1 MLKPLRRIAVCL
13 LIPVIP
19 PAFAEIPAPRL
30 APGAALPAVT
40 QPSTDFDPGRSGFT
54 LTLRDSVPIDF
65 KIFTVFA
72 RPGENV
78 AVEADRPVSWTQ
90 DGQSTI
96 ARANHDWIAPETP
109 GLTVVDL
116 HTEDGQS
123 MRLNLIVM
131 EQAVGEAVGTYRL
144 GSYPSEPYRGDP
156 AYLPPTHFAGVSD
169 ELSGLQISPHF
180 TLGQFLCKQ
189 ETSGEPYLV
198 LSERLLA
205 KLELLLQEANARGWR
220 ADTFTVMSGYRTPAY
235 NAAIG
240 NGRYSRHIYG
250 GAADIFID
258 HDGDGWMDD
267 LNGDGLRDRKDAAE
281 LFDLVEL
288 LSETPNFAP
297 FIGGVGEYGPNA
309 VHGPFV
315 HVDERGWRARWG
327 RSQS

>member
-1 MLKPLRRIAVCL
+1 MLKFVRSFALCL
-13 LIPVIP
+13 LVPVIP
-19 PAFAEIPAPRL
+19 PAFADAPAPRL
-30 APGAALPAVT
+30 APRAPLPATSVASI
-40 QPSTDFDPGRSGFT
+40 PFDAEKSGFT
-54 LTLRDSVPIDF
+54 LTLRGMVPVDF

-72 RPGENV
+72 RPGEHV
-78 AVEADRPVSWTQ
+78 AVEADRPVSWTEN
-90 DGQSTI
+90 GQSSI
-96 ARANHDWIAPETP
+96 ARPNHDWIAPQTP
-109 GLTVVDL
+109 GLTQVDL
-116 HTEDGQS
+116 RTEGGQS

-169 ELSGLQISPHF
+169 ALSGLQISPHF
-180 TLGQFLCKQ
+180 TLSQFLCKQ
-189 ETSGEPYLV
+189 EADGEPYLV

-205 KLELLLQEANARGWR
+205 KLELLLVEANARGWR

-240 NGRYSRHIYG
+240 NGPYSRHIYG

-267 LNGDGLRDRKDAAE
+267 LNGDGLHDRQDAAA
-281 LFDLVEL
+281 LFDLVESV
-288 LSETPNFAP
+288 SETPNFAP